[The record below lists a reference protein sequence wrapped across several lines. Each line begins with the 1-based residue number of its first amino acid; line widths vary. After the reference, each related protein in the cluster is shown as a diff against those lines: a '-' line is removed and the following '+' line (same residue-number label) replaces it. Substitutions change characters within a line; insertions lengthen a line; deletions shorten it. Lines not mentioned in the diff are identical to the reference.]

1 MSYLIL
7 KRSFRRLISSSS
19 SIHFQNPS
27 FKSQC
32 HHFCSSHLKNTI
44 QASGY
49 HSFWKRCRGSVL
61 FSANYLKISSFGPSE
76 RFFGSGA
83 AVELSS
89 SDGLTVEG
97 IIAKQ
102 WPIVEESV
110 SDWKSHASSIAQ
122 SIHLIKKRL
131 KVIVSF
137 LCLQ

>member
-1 MSYLIL
+1 MSSL
-7 KRSFRRLISSSS
+7 KRSFRRLISSSL
-19 SIHFQNPS
+19 SIHFRNPS
-27 FKSQC
+27 FKSQS
-32 HHFCSSHLKNTI
+32 HHFSNSHLQNTI

-49 HSFWKRCRGSVL
+49 HSFLKKYSGSVL
-61 FSANYLKISSFGPSE
+61 SSVNPLKISSFGISE
-76 RFFGSGA
+76 RFFGSEA

-97 IIAKQ
+97 IIANQ

-131 KVIVSF
+131 KVD
-137 LCLQ
+137 